1 MGLAELLGGGSAES
15 PFLWHL
21 AGCTRGW
28 RSGLGQPG
36 FGFSQAFS
44 GTEGYQKK
52 EQECNTIVLPILV
65 PNMLRP
71 QLKTHTGLQ
80 GRISSL

>member
-1 MGLAELLGGGSAES
+1 MGLAELPGDGSAES

-21 AGCTRGW
+21 AACTGA
-28 RSGLGQPG
+28 LVQPG

-44 GTEGYQKK
+44 GTEDYQKK